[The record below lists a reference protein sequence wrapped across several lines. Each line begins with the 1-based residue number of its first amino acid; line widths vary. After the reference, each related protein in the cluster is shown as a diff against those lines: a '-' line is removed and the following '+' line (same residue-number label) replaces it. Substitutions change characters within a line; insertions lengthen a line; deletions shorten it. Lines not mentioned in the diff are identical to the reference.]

1 MAFTLKGQEMELK
14 NVTIVLLLL
23 LLSMTEDSFA
33 AEDNESI
40 GREWYVSCRI
50 MSEVKSRYS
59 GFIERDNNIFIACC
73 QQKVATCHEETK
85 NDEKRKFGEKDKCE
99 ERLMYCF
106 DYNYKPKS

>member
-1 MAFTLKGQEMELK
+1 MELK
-14 NVTIVLLLL
+14 NITIVLLFL
-23 LLSMTEDSFA
+23 LLSMAEDSFA

-50 MSEVKSRYS
+50 MSEVKSRLKAD
-59 GFIERDNNIFIACC
+59 ILDLLNETTIFLLHVASKRW
-73 QQKVATCHEETK
+73 QHATKKQKMM
-85 NDEKRKFGEKDKCE
+85 KRENSVKKIE